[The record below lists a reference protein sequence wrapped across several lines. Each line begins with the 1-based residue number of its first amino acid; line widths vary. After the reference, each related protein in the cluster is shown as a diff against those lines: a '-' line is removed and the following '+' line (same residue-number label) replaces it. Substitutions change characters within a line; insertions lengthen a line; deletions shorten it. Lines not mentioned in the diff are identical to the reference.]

1 MNPKEL
7 DVGIVGYGIVGQRR
21 RVFIDNHPYLKTVA
35 VCDVRFQKGGSMVDG
50 AKIKYTYNLLEIQSR
65 TKKLTGTKDDG
76 IHYFNNY
83 GDLLSGC
90 KLDILFVCVPNYLAP
105 EVTIAGLENGLHVFC
120 EKPPGR
126 TVDEMRRVIDVENK
140 FPKLKLKYGFNH
152 RYHGSVK
159 KTKEIIDTNK
169 YGDIINF
176 RGVYG
181 KSSIVPF
188 TGQWRAEKKY
198 SGGGILLDQGI
209 HMLDMFRYFCG
220 DFEEVKSFVSNG
232 FWGHNVEDNAYAL
245 MRDMKGRVAF
255 IHSSATQWQHSF
267 RLEITLE
274 GAFLELSGI
283 LSGSK
288 SYGEEKLLIV
298 PKQEES
304 INGSLSEERT
314 QFLEDNSWKDEIAEF
329 ADLIINNK
337 PVLQGSSYDALK
349 VMELVHQ
356 IYEADDK
363 WKSQNIN
370 ESQKSI

>member
-1 MNPKEL
+1 MALPKINLPISEL
-7 DVGIVGYGIVGQRR
+7 TLPS
-21 RVFIDNHPYLKTVA
+21 N
-35 VCDVRFQKGGSMVDG
+35 G
-50 AKIKYTYNLLEIQSR
+50 AKIKYTYDLLENQSHA
-65 TKKLTGTKDDG
+65 KKLTGKTDDG
-76 IHYFNNY
+76 IQYFNNY
-83 GDLLSGC
+83 KELLNGC
-90 KLDILFVCVPNYLAP
+90 QLDILFVCVPNYLAP
-105 EVTIAGLENGLHVFC
+105 EVTIAGLENCLHVFC

-126 TVDEMRRVIDVENK
+126 TVDDMKKVIDVENK

-159 KTKEIIDTNK
+159 KTKQIIDSKK

-209 HMLDMFRYFCG
+209 HMLDMFRFFCG
-220 DFEEVKSFVSNG
+220 DFEEVKSFVSNNY
-232 FWGHNVEDNAYAL
+232 WDHNVEDNAYAML
-245 MRDMKGRVAF
+245 RDRVGRVAM

-274 GAFLELSGI
+274 KATLELSGI

-288 SYGEEKLLIV
+288 SYGEEKLLVV

-304 INGSLSEERT
+304 VNGSLSSTMT
-314 QFLEDNSWKDEIAEF
+314 QYLEDNSWRDEIAEF
-329 ADLIINNK
+329 AENILNNK
-337 PVLQGSSYDALK
+337 AVTQGNSHDALK
-349 VMELVHQ
+349 TMELVHK
-356 IYEADDK
+356 IYDADAS
-363 WKSQNIN
+363 WKI
-370 ESQKSI
+370 